1 MPLFFLAQRC
11 SDAVINGLGIFSAF
25 IHLQFTNWVD
35 KFRTHLYAKE
45 AMAMHKSFC
54 HLLHKGNS
62 EARFLLLVVT

>member
-11 SDAVINGLGIFSAF
+11 SDAVINLEIFSAF
-25 IHLQFTNWVD
+25 IHLQFTNWGD
-35 KFRTHLYAKE
+35 KSRTHLYAKE